1 RRRTANDRL
10 PVSLPR
16 DADTG
21 ALCLELLRES
31 GPRPQPLFEVP
42 LAQVDAMSLM
52 PGNQQFVMVGPVSE
66 ETNPLLIVVRLYS
79 WGTTRFQ
86 VLSGL

>member
-1 RRRTANDRL
+1 
-10 PVSLPR
+10 
-16 DADTG
+16 
-21 ALCLELLRES
+21 
-31 GPRPQPLFEVP
+31 
-42 LAQVDAMSLM
+42 MSLM